1 MGLLREMTVTSTAD
15 SVSLSLQGALWQSRA
30 LYIVAWGSNTKYSK
44 MISPNVKVVIK
55 PQHRAR
61 LYRKETRVSVGM
73 AYTKAWKP
81 KHGGMFHWET
91 WQCKRC
97 KRCGFNPWEVSLEE
111 EMVTHP
117 NILAWRIPW
126 IEETGGLQSTRSHR
140 VRYD

>member
-1 MGLLREMTVTSTAD
+1 MSSPSLAGQGLNFLRLSFQSHMGLLREMTVTSTAD

-97 KRCGFNPWEVSLEE
+97 KRCGFNPWV
-111 EMVTHP
+111 
-117 NILAWRIPW
+117 WKIPW
-126 IEETGGLQSTRSHR
+126 KRK
-140 VRYD
+140 